1 MATPL
6 YVIKALAKVRDSG
19 LTNMLDRDA
28 VEMTV
33 WDQRAAEW
41 LNKASDSQ
49 YTEALDDMDVAESD
63 DFMGHDFANHGEY
76 DAESE

>member
-1 MATPL
+1 MMATPL

-19 LTNMLDRDA
+19 LTNMLDRNA
-28 VEMTV
+28 VEMIV

-49 YTEALDDMDVAESD
+49 YMEALDDMGAAESD
-63 DFMGHDFANHGEY
+63 DWMSQRMTNLD
-76 DAESE
+76 DESE